1 MVSKKCFFGSLIN
14 VFWSLLKM
22 FFLMPKN
29 VFFDPSP
36 CFSRSSDDRLG
47 SCYPA
52 AAAATARPSGAW
64 SFFLPAAAFF
74 RFELRARNCFFEQ
87 HNNNKIKIF
96 RRHVR
101 QFWYLPA
108 AGEAAAAAARGLAA
122 WCFSSADV
130 REFLGAVLAAA
141 GGSGT
146 RSSFRSVVF
155 PPGNSS
161 KYRTRSSS
169 SNSCSSRGFW
179 RGSSSSSMR
188 TSNSRRQQNL
198 SKNVVFLGFQTTR

>member
-1 MVSKKCFFGSLIN
+1 MV
-14 VFWSLLKM
+14 
-22 FFLMPKN
+22 
-29 VFFDPSP
+29 
-36 CFSRSSDDRLG
+36 
-47 SCYPA
+47 
-52 AAAATARPSGAW
+52 
-64 SFFLPAAAFF
+64 FFLPAAAFF
-74 RFELRARNCFFEQ
+74 RGELRARNCFFEQ
-87 HNNNKIKIF
+87 HNNNNKIKIF

-155 PPGNSS
+155 PPGQQQQIQDPQQQQQQLQQQ
-161 KYRTRSSS
+161 RLLA
-169 SNSCSSRGFW
+169 
-179 RGSSSSSMR
+179 
-188 TSNSRRQQNL
+188 RQQQQQEQQEQHEDYQQPQATESVEKCCFSRISDDTL
-198 SKNVVFLGFQTTR
+198 GSFLARFWN

>member
-1 MVSKKCFFGSLIN
+1 MV
-14 VFWSLLKM
+14 
-22 FFLMPKN
+22 
-29 VFFDPSP
+29 
-36 CFSRSSDDRLG
+36 
-47 SCYPA
+47 
-52 AAAATARPSGAW
+52 
-64 SFFLPAAAFF
+64 FFLPAAAFF
-74 RFELRARNCFFEQ
+74 RGELRARNCFFEQ
-87 HNNNKIKIF
+87 HNNNKINIF

-155 PPGNSS
+155 PPGQQQQIQDPQQQQQQLQQQ
-161 KYRTRSSS
+161 RLLA
-169 SNSCSSRGFW
+169 
-179 RGSSSSSMR
+179 
-188 TSNSRRQQNL
+188 RQQ
-198 SKNVVFLGFQTTR
+198 QEQQQQHED

>member
-1 MVSKKCFFGSLIN
+1 MQ
-14 VFWSLLKM
+14 LLLQ
-22 FFLMPKN
+22 FVLQGHGLFSCRQLL
-29 VFFDPSP
+29 FFDLSFARGIV
-36 CFSRSSDDRLG
+36 FSSS
-47 SCYPA
+47 
-52 AAAATARPSGAW
+52 ATTIRI
-64 SFFLPAAAFF
+64 L
-74 RFELRARNCFFEQ
+74 
-87 HNNNKIKIF
+87 

-108 AGEAAAAAARGLAA
+108 AGEAAAAARGLAA

-155 PPGNSS
+155 PPGKSS

-179 RGSSSSSMR
+179 RGSSSNSRSSSSSMR

>member
-1 MVSKKCFFGSLIN
+1 M
-14 VFWSLLKM
+14 
-22 FFLMPKN
+22 
-29 VFFDPSP
+29 
-36 CFSRSSDDRLG
+36 
-47 SCYPA
+47 
-52 AAAATARPSGAW
+52 
-64 SFFLPAAAFF
+64 FFLPAAAFF
-74 RFELRARNCFFEQ
+74 RGELRARNCFFEQ
-87 HNNNKIKIF
+87 HNNNNKIKIF

-169 SNSCSSRGFW
+169 NSCSSRGFW
-179 RGSSSSSMR
+179 RGSSSSRRSSSSMR

>member
-1 MVSKKCFFGSLIN
+1 M
-14 VFWSLLKM
+14 
-22 FFLMPKN
+22 
-29 VFFDPSP
+29 
-36 CFSRSSDDRLG
+36 
-47 SCYPA
+47 
-52 AAAATARPSGAW
+52 
-64 SFFLPAAAFF
+64 FFLPAAAFF
-74 RFELRARNCFFEQ
+74 RGELRARNCFFEQ
-87 HNNNKIKIF
+87 HNNNNKIKIF

-141 GGSGT
+141 AAVLELGRPSGAWC
-146 RSSFRSVVF
+146 F

-179 RGSSSSSMR
+179 RGSSSSRSSSSSMR